1 VMGVDA
7 PGTRRLIVADTGHV
21 PRSGREAQKQFA
33 MITQEIWSH
42 VHKSSIAEW
51 YPPLSRLQARE
62 RAEWRLARRA
72 KPADASAF
80 WRRYL
85 LADGGLGFDV
95 LAWYPSYRE
104 FIDGQA
110 QAIAPTGL
118 DVLELGAGTGNLTE
132 ALGAL
137 SPRSLVVV
145 DLVAEALERV
155 REKVPGAQ
163 TLVVDLEGSPTTAAR
178 RFAAG
183 EIRTFAGLRGRVPA
197 VPELLDRLDRA
208 ADPRLFAAACGR
220 PVDVSSLARRQEV
233 GEEAVAVLGTLAALL
248 REGSGGLPFPAASF
262 DRVGMSL
269 VLSYLSHPE
278 DLLFEIRRVL
288 RPGGELVLSSM
299 VRDADTSALFNACVS
314 AIQGAPAE
322 ALGGEER
329 REPLLVA
336 ARHMLDV
343 ASELFRLEEE
353 GHYRF
358 YDADELTERLAI
370 AGFEVLSTW
379 GGFGQPAQAVV
390 VRCRR
395 SP

>member
-1 VMGVDA
+1 
-7 PGTRRLIVADTGHV
+7 
-21 PRSGREAQKQFA
+21 
-33 MITQEIWSH
+33 
-42 VHKSSIAEW
+42 
-51 YPPLSRLQARE
+51 
-62 RAEWRLARRA
+62 
-72 KPADASAF
+72 
-80 WRRYL
+80 
-85 LADGGLGFDV
+85 
-95 LAWYPSYRE
+95 
-104 FIDGQA
+104 
-110 QAIAPTGL
+110 
-118 DVLELGAGTGNLTE
+118 
-132 ALGAL
+132 
-137 SPRSLVVV
+137 
-145 DLVAEALERV
+145 
-155 REKVPGAQ
+155 
-163 TLVVDLEGSPTTAAR
+163 
-178 RFAAG
+178 
-183 EIRTFAGLRGRVPA
+183 
-197 VPELLDRLDRA
+197 
-208 ADPRLFAAACGR
+208 
-220 PVDVSSLARRQEV
+220 
-233 GEEAVAVLGTLAALL
+233 VLGTLAALL